1 MSRMYNPPHPG
12 EVLRE
17 YLPEDMTIADAAERL
32 GVSRQTL
39 SALLNSRYGVATVE
53 GLGYQCGHVVGHA
66 GGLRPLAG
74 APVPT
79 AQGEAY
85 RRLVECLALATTP
98 TYHT

>member
-39 SALLNSRYGVATVE
+39 SALLNSRSGVSADMALRLSKA
-53 GLGYQCGHVVGHA
+53 LGTSADMWLNMQV
-66 GGLRPLAG
+66 
-74 APVPT
+74 
-79 AQGEAY
+79 AY
-85 RRLVECLALATTP
+85 DLWQARQSPPPKVKRIAA
-98 TYHT
+98 